1 MTMLVVAA
9 SVAAKWFFPEEHS
22 SESRRL
28 LSPRRT
34 LLAPDLIWSEF
45 GNIAWKRVR
54 RGEIKTDEAA
64 QIVADLVRLP
74 LDVVPTLG
82 LLAPAL
88 ELAIA
93 TDRTVY
99 DCIYL
104 AMAIDRKCRLVTAD
118 ERFVNA
124 LASTPFAKHIRHV
137 ARLR

>member
-1 MTMLVVAA
+1 MTMLVVDA
-9 SVAAKWFFPEEHS
+9 SVVAKWFFPEEHS

-28 LSPRRT
+28 LSPRHT
-34 LLAPDLIWSEF
+34 LLAPDLIWSEA

-54 RGEIKTDEAA
+54 RGEMKADEAA
-64 QIVADLVRLP
+64 EFIADLIRLP
-74 LDVVPTLG
+74 LGVVPTQG

-99 DCIYL
+99 DCMYL

-124 LASTPFAKHIRHV
+124 LAATPFAKHIRHV
-137 ARLR
+137 TKLR